1 MPFCYNKLWFKLI
14 ERKMTKEQLREKI
27 KASPSSISKMGW
39 DVTVHL
45 VVIDRMCTELQ
56 CEPQDIIEYLPCQE
70 RK

>member
-14 ERKMTKEQLREKI
+14 EHKMTKEQLREKI
-27 KASPSSISKMGW
+27 KASPSTISKMGR
-39 DVTVHL
+39 DETVHL
-45 VVIDRMCTELQ
+45 DVIDRICTELQ